1 MSAFWRLATL
11 QALRQAYVRGQRIWL
26 HKTSEGD
33 AEKGWQ

>member
-1 MSAFWRLATL
+1 MSAFRCLATL
-11 QALRQAYVRGQRIWL
+11 QALREAYVHGQRIWL